1 MERLEGISVAKLLS
15 DHGNLD
21 SLLAEIAVEETDDL
35 LRGTGNAVGLG
46 HKDFALS
53 GNKISVDALLARAGT
68 NSRCGNYIHEMEML
82 VTMSRERRSIG
93 KGVRNLDGTLAGI
106 TVNGADVTVGDVQG
120 IVVVGNGDGVVLD
133 GGDSGI
139 RHFDSFSLLVVS
151 R

>member
-46 HKDFALS
+46 HKDFALRS
-53 GNKISVDALLARAGT
+53 NKISVDALLARAGANT
-68 NSRCGNYIHEMEML
+68 RRGDNVHEVEML

-93 KGVRNLDGTLAGI
+93 KSVRNLDGALAGF
-106 TVNGADVTVGDVQG
+106 TVNGADVTVVQG
-120 IVVVGNGDGVVLD
+120 IVVVGNGDGVGLD
-133 GGDSGI
+133 GDSGI

>member
-46 HKDFALS
+46 HKDFALRS
-53 GNKISVDALLARAGT
+53 NKISVDALLARAGANT
-68 NSRCGNYIHEMEML
+68 RRGDNVHEVEML

-93 KGVRNLDGTLAGI
+93 KSVRNLDGALAGF

-120 IVVVGNGDGVVLD
+120 IVVVGNGDGVGLD